1 MRDFCERHVIVDNTL
16 LPKDAYR
23 CARKTKLVKRLNSTE
38 KAAGTL
44 GQVIL
49 FNNFFF

>member
-1 MRDFCERHVIVDNTL
+1 MSASFL
-16 LPKDAYR
+16 LSKNVYR
-23 CARKTKLVKRLNSTE
+23 CARKTKLMKKTE
-38 KAAGTL
+38 QYGGKAAGTL